1 MRILKRTLTLTLI
14 LASLTVL
21 AKNITTKFKVEGQ
34 CGECKENIEQALDIP
49 GISYAEWNVESKML
63 TIRYNDKK
71 IALDEIHDIISNIGY
86 ATSEQK
92 ANLEAQKKL
101 SACCQPKTKSCC
113 ADKSSCTTKK

>member
-1 MRILKRTLTLTLI
+1 MKTLKRTLTFALI

-49 GISYAEWNVESKML
+49 GVSYAEWNVESKML
-63 TIRYNDKK
+63 TIRYNDRK
-71 IALDEIHDIISNIGY
+71 IALDEIHGIISNIGY
-86 ATSEQK
+86 ATSEQR

-113 ADKSSCTTKK
+113 ADKSSCASKK

>member
-1 MRILKRTLTLTLI
+1 MKTLKQAFTFTLI
-14 LASLTVL
+14 LASLTVF

-63 TIRYNDKK
+63 TVRYNDKK
-71 IALDEIHDIISNIGY
+71 IALDDIHEIISNVGY
-86 ATSEQK
+86 ATSERK
-92 ANLEAQKKL
+92 ANLDAQKKL

-113 ADKSSCTTKK
+113 ADKSSCKPKK